1 MYDASARANPKV
13 PSLNDCLE
21 TGSPLQNLL
30 WNVLVRN
37 RFHPVAVTGDLKQA
51 FLQVRIRENERDVLR
66 FHWLKDLQTKEIEVL
81 RFTRA
86 LFGLAPSP
94 FLLAGVIKEH
104 LRSLKSKYPD
114 LVAEIEKSLYVDD
127 LIGGADSTTK
137 GLELKQTA
145 KEIFSEAG
153 FELHKWHSNVKE
165 IEAENTTVTEEN
177 QTYAKQQL
185 GVKQGETKLLGL
197 TWDKVQDNIQVSIPN
212 DPAACTKRG
221 ILGKMARNYDPL
233 GL

>member
-1 MYDASARANPKV
+1 MERSSSKSISSSRSN
-13 PSLNDCLE
+13 E
-21 TGSPLQNLL
+21 
-30 WNVLVRN
+30 R
-37 RFHPVAVTGDLKQA
+37 LKQA

-94 FLLAGVIKEH
+94 FLLVGVIKEH
-104 LRSLKSKYPD
+104 FRSLKSKYPD

-127 LIGGADSTTK
+127 LIDGADSTTK
-137 GLELKQTA
+137 GIELKQTA
-145 KEIFSEAG
+145 KEVFSKAG

-197 TWDKVQDNIQVSIPN
+197 TW
-212 DPAACTKRG
+212 TKFK
-221 ILGKMARNYDPL
+221 ITFK
-233 GL
+233 